1 MGKQQL
7 FDENGQPVTLKR
19 RNWPGVVIGLLLV
32 VIIGQAMNSQAK
44 INEEPMQ
51 TSEPTTD
58 LSDTIAAVDA
68 TENTSEISVESTTVV
83 ATTVPTTAAT
93 ATPTTVPTKAPTIAP
108 TIAPTTQTIATT
120 EAEEETEIIGPGTY
134 KIGVDLAPGL
144 YLILGST
151 TSSTYFQISPPNAPS
166 DISANGN
173 FYNHQYV
180 EVMEN
185 EYLTFSGGY
194 AVNGNDFGPS
204 AADETPLVEGMYEVG
219 KDIPAGEYKLTA
231 TSGMGYYA
239 VYGYAR
245 HDEIEENEIFTAN
258 TYVIVYDGQ
267 FLIMSGCEAVGV
279 Q

>member
-51 TSEPTTD
+51 TSDPTTD

-83 ATTVPTTAAT
+83 AT
-93 ATPTTVPTKAPTIAP
+93 KAPTKAP

-134 KIGVDLAPGL
+134 KIGVDLDPGL
-144 YLILGST
+144 YLILGYAN
-151 TSSTYFQISPPNAPS
+151 SSTYFQISPPNAPS

-239 VYGYAR
+239 VYGDAR